1 MLPTVLIYRLSV
13 NVHAIKAA
21 VASKLSVPP
30 LSHPHAHCAM
40 RNAKR
45 SEAMPFPNGIAAAV
59 VVVVVGAINKVPTPT
74 TRNVVS
80 ITCSALRHAQRS
92 EANQSNVQNN
102 KKKKKKKKKR

>member
-59 VVVVVGAINKVPTPT
+59 VVVVVVVGAINKVPTPT

-80 ITCSALRHAQRS
+80 ITCSPQAPTS
-92 EANQSNVQNN
+92 TKT
-102 KKKKKKKKKR
+102 KKKKEEALHVQLQPRK